1 MSKAGK
7 EEKILITF
15 TSPSQ
20 NGNRKEKEIKKKD
33 NCKAFGVTRKCN
45 KVKFKAEIPLML

>member
-20 NGNRKEKEIKKKD
+20 NGNRKEKEIKKKTIAKLLVLHA
-33 NCKAFGVTRKCN
+33 NAI
-45 KVKFKAEIPLML
+45 KFKAEIPLIL